1 MVDLSP
7 RRKTLHDSFRRS
19 STQSRVGST
28 PPDTRSICVEC
39 GAHCCRYGGAVATK
53 EETLAIVNAG
63 YPDCFEVVSE
73 DVRITQWNENGDCP
87 YLDDNACSI
96 YEVRPLR
103 CRAYPIFQIATG
115 EVFLSLCPLSQYVS
129 HSEMRGYVR
138 LLMQCPRSFVD
149 DAAGH
154 LQIHAQA
161 LEKKLRRF
169 RTKPADSLESSRSF
183 HTHEY
188 GKGKDA

>member
-7 RRKTLHDSFRRS
+7 RRKTLHDRFKRS
-19 STQSRVGST
+19 SAQSYIGST
-28 PPDTRSICVEC
+28 PPDTRSICIEC
-39 GAHCCRYGGAVATK
+39 GAHCCRDGGAVATN
-53 EETLAIVNAG
+53 EEVLAILNAG
-63 YPDCFEVVSE
+63 YPDYFEVVSE
-73 DVRITQWNENGDCP
+73 DVRITSWQENGDCP
-87 YLDDNACSI
+87 YLHDNTCSV

-103 CRAYPIFQIATG
+103 CRAYPILQIASG
-115 EVFLSLCPLSQYVS
+115 EVFLSLCPLGQHLS

-149 DAAGH
+149 DAARH
-154 LQIHAQA
+154 LQVHSQA

-169 RTKPADSLESSRSF
+169 KTRPVSSLKSSSSF

-188 GKGKDA
+188 GKGKNA

>member
-19 STQSRVGST
+19 SAHSHVGGT

-53 EETLAIVNAG
+53 EEVRAIVNAG
-63 YPDCFEVVSE
+63 YPDYFDIISE
-73 DVRITQWNENGDCP
+73 DVRITSWYENGDCP
-87 YLDDNACSI
+87 YLHDNACSI

-103 CRAYPIFQIATG
+103 CRAYPILQIATG
-115 EVFLSLCPLSQYVS
+115 EVFLSLCPLSPFLP

-149 DAAGH
+149 EAARH
-154 LQIHAQA
+154 LQFHAQA
-161 LEKKLRRF
+161 LDKKLSRF
-169 RTKPADSLESSRSF
+169 KMRQVPWREI
-183 HTHEY
+183 
-188 GKGKDA
+188 